1 MLKEKQPGKKRRL
14 YHFYN
19 LINDFN
25 FYDYKKIHYKGFK
38 GILYKIER
46 YSDYKKI
53 DSMDQFINKL
63 NSIINKYDNTLILTT
78 YKEYAPEIKER
89 CLFLAL

>member
-38 GILYKIER
+38 GILYKIDR
-46 YSDYKKI
+46 YSDCIKI

-63 NSIINKYDNTLILTT
+63 KNVINKYDNTLILTT

>member
-1 MLKEKQPGKKRRL
+1 MLKEKQPGIKRRL

-25 FYDYKKIHYKGFK
+25 FY
-38 GILYKIER
+38 E
-46 YSDYKKI
+46 YKKI

-89 CLFLAL
+89 CLFLEL